1 MFYDLNIPVT
11 TTGSTVATK
20 DQLETKKR
28 VELLVHLGYQ
38 AVAYN
43 NELSGK
49 LPSNHVNPLPKL
61 VLPDVNIKQYSR
73 LTLAVDE
80 ISQNYGL
87 NASNPSVLS
96 YDILAVQPTNEKLFQ
111 AACGTFEV
119 DIISLDMSARLPF
132 YMKHST
138 VGLAVERGIYFE
150 VCYGAAI
157 RDATARRNLIS
168 NAQSLIRVTRGK
180 NIILSS
186 QAMRAMELRGPYDIV
201 NFGTLLGLN
210 QAVAKEC
217 LSSNCR
223 AVIFHAETRRNTVRA
238 VASVDPVSSLTETEA
253 WKLGAK
259 KRAGTEQETKDAGSK
274 KKMKQ
279 SQVVKD
285 TSK

>member
-1 MFYDLNIPVT
+1 MFYDLNLPVST
-11 TTGSTVATK
+11 STGSAQAAQE
-20 DQLETKKR
+20 QLETRKR

-43 NELSGK
+43 YELTGK
-49 LPSNHVNPLPKL
+49 IPANHVSPVSKLNLPG
-61 VLPDVNIKQYSR
+61 VNLKQYSR
-73 LTLAVDE
+73 LTLVVDDV
-80 ISQNYGL
+80 SQNYGL
-87 NASNPSVLS
+87 NANNPSVLS

-132 YMKHST
+132 YLKHST

-150 VCYGAAI
+150 LCYSAAI

-186 QAMRAMELRGPYDIV
+186 QAMKAMELRGPYDIV

-210 QAVAKEC
+210 QAVAKDC
-217 LSSNCR
+217 LSSHCR
-223 AVIFHAETRRNTVRA
+223 AVAVRAETRRNTTRA
-238 VASVDPVSSLTETEA
+238 VISVDPLSSLTETEA
-253 WKLGAK
+253 WKLGNKRKGTDAMDKDKANTNKKAK
-259 KRAGTEQETKDAGSK
+259 ETPSK
-274 KKMKQ
+274 
-279 SQVVKD
+279 
-285 TSK
+285 

>member
-1 MFYDLNIPVT
+1 MFYDLNLPVST
-11 TTGSTVATK
+11 SSGSAQAAQE
-20 DQLETKKR
+20 QLETRKR

-43 NELSGK
+43 YELTGK
-49 LPSNHVNPLPKL
+49 IPANHVNPVSKLNLPG
-61 VLPDVNIKQYSR
+61 VNLKQFSR
-73 LTLAVDE
+73 LTLVVDDV
-80 ISQNYGL
+80 SQNYGL
-87 NASNPSVLS
+87 NANNPSVLS

-132 YMKHST
+132 YLKHST

-150 VCYGAAI
+150 LCYSAAI

-186 QAMRAMELRGPYDIV
+186 QAMKAMELRGPYDIV

-210 QAVAKEC
+210 QAVAKDC
-217 LSSNCR
+217 LSSHCR
-223 AVIFHAETRRNTVRA
+223 AVAVHAETRRNTTRA
-238 VASVDPVSSLTETEA
+238 VISVDPVSSLTETEA
-253 WKLGAK
+253 WKLGN
-259 KRAGTEQETKDAGSK
+259 KRKGDTKDNSNTNK
-274 KKMKQ
+274 KAKETP
-279 SQVVKD
+279 